1 MSVPDTRLSPR
12 PRRLLLVVN
21 DAAFFL
27 SHRLPVALA
36 ARAAGYDVHVA
47 TAPSIAVPT
56 ITAHGL
62 THHEVP
68 LSRSGVDVGG
78 ELHTIV
84 GVWRLFRRLQPDIVH
99 CVTIKPVLYGGLVAR
114 VTGVPAMVGAVS
126 GLGFVFVTHGAWA
139 SIRRAIVRLLY
150 RLALGHH
157 NMVLV
162 FQNPDDRR
170 QLSERVGLPLTRSV
184 LIRGSGV
191 DVAAYPSQPRD
202 DGATPVVVMASR
214 LLSDKGVREYVAAAR
229 LIRAAGLPAIFRLA
243 GDIDV
248 NPASISAAELAQWR
262 AEGVVEVLGFRQD
275 VADLFAT
282 CDIVVLPSYREGL
295 PKVLLEA
302 AAAGRV
308 VVTTDV
314 PGCRDAIVPDVTGLL
329 VPARDASALA
339 DAIMTLIR
347 DPSRRR
353 RMGAAGRALAERE
366 FTIES
371 VIAAHLQVY
380 RDVDAAA

>member
-47 TAPSIAVPT
+47 TAPGIAVPA
-56 ITAHGL
+56 IVAHGL

-68 LSRSGVDVGG
+68 MSRSGVGVGG

-139 SIRRAIVRLLY
+139 SIRRTIVRLLY
-150 RLALGHH
+150 RLALGHR

-170 QLSERVGLPLTRSV
+170 QLRELVGLPLTRSV

-191 DVAAYPSQPRD
+191 DVAAYPSPR
-202 DGATPVVVMASR
+202 
-214 LLSDKGVREYVAAAR
+214 
-229 LIRAAGLPAIFRLA
+229 
-243 GDIDV
+243 
-248 NPASISAAELAQWR
+248 
-262 AEGVVEVLGFRQD
+262 
-275 VADLFAT
+275 
-282 CDIVVLPSYREGL
+282 
-295 PKVLLEA
+295 
-302 AAAGRV
+302 
-308 VVTTDV
+308 
-314 PGCRDAIVPDVTGLL
+314 
-329 VPARDASALA
+329 
-339 DAIMTLIR
+339 
-347 DPSRRR
+347 
-353 RMGAAGRALAERE
+353 
-366 FTIES
+366 
-371 VIAAHLQVY
+371 
-380 RDVDAAA
+380 